1 MAPEGLGRQG
11 GDQGLQ
17 RAGILGGIPDQ
28 QGVGGQW
35 QLGEGADGIG
45 RDHPLYL
52 PLSPEDL
59 AKLRQGAGWQRHLP
73 QGLEPGGGIQQG
85 AAAEKQAE
93 RPCGPQTKGQIT
105 AKPDP
110 LVFEVD
116 LLDGAEMTLPLAIQ
130 GRQHPLVDP
139 LPQLPTVGL
148 QPLLGFRRGT
158 GHLRQHQLPS
168 QIAVPGRGE
177 LIVMIAKG
185 QQQLVVPKHA
195 DERLP
200 LTTAN
205 SLGAAAQQLL
215 EQAAN
220 GSEMANFELDFG
232 ALSKHK
238 PSDADKAC
246 YKGLWQ
252 AYTEGKWDGDRD
264 NWPKP
269 IPDPCWDRIAA
280 DRHTCNKALSH
291 HQHCPFHRARN
302 DMDAADVLVVNH
314 ALLLS
319 DLTMGGGIILP
330 PPDECIYVLDEAHH
344 LPTIAR
350 DHGAASASIKGSR
363 RWLEKLVQSA
373 GKLARTLNKES
384 LLDPQLKLQDALAS
398 LQPDLKALEQWLT
411 SNDHLFGGE
420 PHHRFADG
428 VLPDPLPMLAENLKE
443 ASKKALRALDRMQ
456 GAIGEALKDGDIRRK
471 EAEPLLAESG
481 FHLQRLESFCALWEM
496 LSRHVPTGKTPLARW
511 MARSEDG
518 DIWLHASPIE
528 VGYLLEE
535 WLWSRCL
542 GAVLVSATLT
552 ALSSFSYFRHQ
563 VGLKEHDGTRYL
575 RLRSP
580 FDYHK
585 AELYLP
591 KMAHEPSA
599 PAFTQE
605 LIDTLPRLLAG
616 KEASLVLFSSYRQM
630 NEVAVGLRAKGMSL
644 LVQGEASR
652 SALLLLHKQ
661 KCDGGQASILF
672 GTGSFSEGLDLPGH
686 YLTNLVITKL
696 PFAVPNSPVEEATAE
711 WIEQRGGNPFLQ
723 LTVPEASRKLIQACG
738 RLIRKEADRGRV
750 TILDRRLLTK
760 RYGKGL
766 LDALPPFT
774 RRIE

>member
-1 MAPEGLGRQG
+1 MLSTRLKATIRQTYRQISDGLPGFVPRKEQNFLVAEIAKTLTGEYDKQRRILVAEAGTGIGKSLSYAQGAIPVARLTQKKLVISTATVALQEQLIHKDLPFYHRHSELPFRFMLVKGRQ
-11 GDQGLQ
+11 
-17 RAGILGGIPDQ
+17 RYCC
-28 QGVGGQW
+28 
-35 QLGEGADGIG
+35 E
-45 RDHPLYL
+45 H
-52 PLSPEDL
+52 
-59 AKLRQGAGWQRHLP
+59 
-73 QGLEPGGGIQQG
+73 
-85 AAAEKQAE
+85 
-93 RPCGPQTKGQIT
+93 
-105 AKPDP
+105 
-110 LVFEVD
+110 
-116 LLDGAEMTLPLAIQ
+116 
-130 GRQHPLVDP
+130 
-139 LPQLPTVGL
+139 
-148 QPLLGFRRGT
+148 
-158 GHLRQHQLPS
+158 
-168 QIAVPGRGE
+168 
-177 LIVMIAKG
+177 
-185 QQQLVVPKHA
+185 
-195 DERLP
+195 
-200 LTTAN
+200 
-205 SLGAAAQQLL
+205 LL
-215 EQAAN
+215 EQAAS
-220 GSEMANFELDFG
+220 GVEMANFEIDFG
-232 ALSKHK
+232 TLSKHK
-238 PSDADKAC
+238 PSDSDKDRFAR
-246 YKGLWQ
+246 LWQ
-252 AYTEGKWDGDRD
+252 AYTDGKWDGDRD
-264 NWPKP
+264 NWPEP
-269 IPDPCWDRIAA
+269 ITDACWQHIAA

-302 DMDAADVLVVNH
+302 DMDSADVLVVNH

-350 DHGAASASIKGSR
+350 DHGAASASVKGSR

-373 GKLARTLNKES
+373 GKLARALNKES

-398 LQPDLKALEQWLT
+398 IQPDLKAVEQWL
-411 SNDHLFGGE
+411 SANDRLFGSE
-420 PHHRFADG
+420 PHYRFAEG

-443 ASKKALRALDRMQ
+443 SSKKALRALDRMQ
-456 GAIGEALKDGDIRRK
+456 SAIGEALKDGEIRRK

-496 LSRHVPTGKTPLARW
+496 LGRHVPSGKTPLARW
-511 MARSEDG
+511 MAKSDDG

-535 WLWSRCL
+535 WLWSKCL

-580 FDYHK
+580 FEYQK

-591 KMAHEPSA
+591 KMEHEPNS
-599 PAFTQE
+599 PAFTNE
-605 LIDTLPRLLAG
+605 LISVLPRILAG

-630 NEVAVGLRAKGMSL
+630 NEVVAGLRAKGLSL

-652 SALLLLHKQ
+652 NALLTLHKQ

-711 WIEQRGGNPFLQ
+711 WVEQRGGNPFLQ

>member
-1 MAPEGLGRQG
+1 MLSTRLKASIRATYRQIADGLPGFVPRREQNFLVAEIAKTLTGEYDRSRRILVAEAGTGIGKSLSYAQGAIPVARLTQKKLIISTATVALQEQLIHKDLPFYHRHSELPFRFMLVKGRQ
-11 GDQGLQ
+11 
-17 RAGILGGIPDQ
+17 RYCC
-28 QGVGGQW
+28 
-35 QLGEGADGIG
+35 E
-45 RDHPLYL
+45 H
-52 PLSPEDL
+52 
-59 AKLRQGAGWQRHLP
+59 
-73 QGLEPGGGIQQG
+73 
-85 AAAEKQAE
+85 
-93 RPCGPQTKGQIT
+93 
-105 AKPDP
+105 
-110 LVFEVD
+110 
-116 LLDGAEMTLPLAIQ
+116 
-130 GRQHPLVDP
+130 
-139 LPQLPTVGL
+139 
-148 QPLLGFRRGT
+148 
-158 GHLRQHQLPS
+158 
-168 QIAVPGRGE
+168 
-177 LIVMIAKG
+177 
-185 QQQLVVPKHA
+185 
-195 DERLP
+195 
-200 LTTAN
+200 
-205 SLGAAAQQLL
+205 LL
-215 EQAAN
+215 EQAAS
-220 GSEMANFELDFG
+220 GADMSNFEFDFET
-232 ALSKHK
+232 LSKHK
-238 PSDADKAC
+238 PSAGDQRLYQA
-246 YKGLWQ
+246 LWQ
-252 AYTEGKWDGDRD
+252 AYTDGKWDGDRD
-264 NWPKP
+264 NWPDP
-269 IPDPCWDRIAA
+269 IPDAGWLRIAA

-302 DMDAADVLVVNH
+302 DMEAADVLVVNH

-330 PPDECIYVLDEAHH
+330 SPDECLYVLDEAHH

-350 DHGAASASIKGSR
+350 DHGAASANIKGSR
-363 RWLEKLVQSA
+363 RWLEKLAQSS
-373 GKLARTLNKES
+373 GKLARALNKES

-398 LQPDLKALEQWLT
+398 LQPDLKALEQWLAAHE
-411 SNDHLFGGE
+411 SLLSPEGQ
-420 PHHRFADG
+420 HRFEGG

-456 GAIGEALKDGDIRRK
+456 GAIGEALKDGEIRRK
-471 EAEPLLAESG
+471 EAEPLLAETG
-481 FHLQRLESFCALWEM
+481 FHLQRLEGFTALWEM
-496 LSRHVPTGKTPLARW
+496 LGRHVPEGKTPLARW
-511 MARSEDG
+511 MVKGEDG
-518 DIWLHASPIE
+518 DTWLHASPIE

-535 WLWSRCL
+535 WLWSRCI

-552 ALSSFSYFRHQ
+552 ALSSFTYFRHQ

-580 FDYHK
+580 FDYQR

-591 KMAHEPSA
+591 RMANDPGA
-599 PAFTQE
+599 PGFTQE
-605 LIDTLPRLLAG
+605 LVEVLPRLVAG

-630 NEVAVGLRAKGMSL
+630 NEVAQGVRAKGLSL

-652 SALLLLHKQ
+652 HALLTLHKQ

-711 WIEQRGGNPFLQ
+711 WVEQRGGNPFLQ

-738 RLIRKEADRGRV
+738 RLIRKETDLGRV